1 MRAPK
6 AADLSVE
13 QVEKIVREY
22 LLREPEIVYQA
33 LEELQRR
40 QAEAE
45 AARQQ
50 AAIADNRSELLD
62 APTSPVGGN
71 PDGDV
76 TLVEFFDY
84 RCAYCRRVVLSMRA
98 LLDEDRELRVVF
110 KELPGAR
117 PDSERAARAALAS
130 RRQGGY
136 VPFHFALMAAD
147 DLSLEGIRA
156 AAEAVGLDADRLE
169 ADMASPEVNA
179 AIEANYALANELGI
193 EGTPAFV
200 IGDAVDPGRGRQG
213 PPRGADPGAALRLIC
228 AVRRPATPLRS
239 DACAPREAVAER
251 QHRQADP
258 LVALQLGVQCAQRFR
273 LTLVIGRVRDRA
285 APEHVVEQDQAAGAH
300 QVARRARNSHRSSSC
315 RRR

>member
-1 MRAPK
+1 MGGLGRHVVSVCLSAAVMLVAAAPATRAEE

-40 QAEAE
+40 QAAAEAE
-45 AARQQ
+45 RQQ
-50 AAIADNRSELLD
+50 AAISDNQRELLND
-62 APTSPVGGN
+62 PASPVGGN
-71 PDGDV
+71 PDGEV

-84 RCAYCRRVVLSMRA
+84 RCAYCRRVVSSMRA

-110 KELPGAR
+110 KELPVLG

-147 DLSLEGIRA
+147 DLSLPGIRA

-169 ADMASPEVNA
+169 ADMAAPEVNA
-179 AIEANYALANELGI
+179 AIQANYALANELGI

-200 IGDAVDPGRGRQG
+200 IGTQLIPGAVDK
-213 PPRGADPGAALRLIC
+213 ARLEQLI
-228 AVRRPATPLRS
+228 REQRS
-239 DACAPREAVAER
+239 
-251 QHRQADP
+251 
-258 LVALQLGVQCAQRFR
+258 G
-273 LTLVIGRVRDRA
+273 
-285 APEHVVEQDQAAGAH
+285 
-300 QVARRARNSHRSSSC
+300 
-315 RRR
+315 